1 MKRIIVI
8 LFVLLPMLLNAGV
21 ILKRTGDKIEDVS
34 IKSVT
39 ETEIIYISTNGEEIS
54 ILKSDVSAVLYDD
67 GRYEEFKVS
76 QRGSNDTYV
85 AKEESNNT
93 QKKRASVTNTVV
105 ASGVKIYNVF
115 AYGVYALYYVYNQK
129 YNGAKVEYRIIY
141 KSQSEIPEF
150 QYLGTTPFAHCT
162 EQAYNNV
169 STAFA
174 NLQIDTDVRPLVVED
189 ASNVDRVEFR
199 LSLDGY
205 KTVVVK
211 PMKDILLVGGNVMF
225 IPLQKLK
232 PLK

>member
-115 AYGVYALYYVYNQK
+115 AYGVYALYYVYN
-129 YNGAKVEYRIIY
+129 
-141 KSQSEIPEF
+141 
-150 QYLGTTPFAHCT
+150 
-162 EQAYNNV
+162 
-169 STAFA
+169 
-174 NLQIDTDVRPLVVED
+174 
-189 ASNVDRVEFR
+189 
-199 LSLDGY
+199 
-205 KTVVVK
+205 
-211 PMKDILLVGGNVMF
+211 
-225 IPLQKLK
+225 
-232 PLK
+232 